1 MSLDKNQI
9 YNPDQIRPPQR
20 HEISD
25 ALIAELRAFGE
36 PNGGVSWLDYASF
49 EITSDNAK
57 DLIAI
62 VEGDYDSQF
71 NSDDDE
77 LLCWVPLH
85 AWRILLTKQYEPA
98 IPALIGRVTQ
108 TRSNDD
114 DWVRDDI
121 PRGLEKFGPVAI
133 DFIIEE
139 FKNETIFAQEDF
151 GYAALIEVL
160 TGIVKKTHPHER
172 DRVAG
177 FLRELLASF
186 VTLPP
191 VLNSFIVFGAIE
203 LVDLSAAP
211 LIQKVFERKF
221 LDEQIA
227 DWNYVREKLSAA
239 NLPVKFK
246 EDKYK
251 ANDFHY
257 SGDANFQ
264 KVLKSLGA
272 TNNVDE
278 VKCLL
283 VGLFLAVD
291 LVQPSKVASEITEDA
306 EEEDGGFQTDGQ
318 ALYFYREFFGLW
330 NELSK
335 YQNEI
340 FPLPK
345 LDLSKTQG
353 MPVEAINSLKI
364 FWTKM
369 HMISFCHGLAL
380 GNTDEDHYPES
391 PIGEFI
397 GFIEAKITQFNDL
410 EDVERFST
418 SVVTG
423 LLGEVHDYWN
433 QNYMTFAQE
442 CRDVRKREIDRQKF
456 VEENRKTVGRND
468 PCPCGS
474 GQKFK
479 KCCMV
484 VH

>member
-1 MSLDKNQI
+1 MSLEKTPI
-9 YNPDQIRPPQR
+9 YNPDQLRPPQK

-25 ALIAELRAFGE
+25 ALVAELKAFGE
-36 PNGGVSWLDYASF
+36 PDGGKPWHGYDSF
-49 EITSDNAK
+49 EVTADNAK

-62 VEGDYDSQF
+62 VEGDYDHQF

-108 TRSNDD
+108 NNDD
-114 DWVRDDI
+114 DWARDDI
-121 PRGLEKFGPVAI
+121 PRGLEKFGAVAI
-133 DFIIEE
+133 DFIFKE
-139 FKNETIFAQEDF
+139 FREETIFAQEDF

-160 TGIVKKTHPHER
+160 TGIVKTHPHER

-177 FLRELLASF
+177 FLRELLAAF
-186 VTLPP
+186 ETLPP
-191 VLNSFIVFGAIE
+191 RLNSFIIFGMID
-203 LVDLSAAP
+203 LVDISAAP
-211 LIQKVFERKF
+211 HIQKVFERKF
-221 LDEQIA
+221 LDEEIA
-227 DWNYVREKLSAA
+227 DWNYVKEKLAAA
-239 NLPVKFK
+239 NLPAQIK

-257 SGDANFQ
+257 SGDAKFQ

-272 TNNVDE
+272 TTNVDE
-278 VKCLL
+278 LKCML
-283 VGLFLAVD
+283 VGSFLAVD
-291 LVQPSKVASEITEDA
+291 LIQPSKIASQITEDA
-306 EEEDGGFQTDGQ
+306 DEESGGFQTDGQ

-335 YQNEI
+335 YQNEV
-340 FPLPK
+340 FPLPDF
-345 LDLSKTQG
+345 DLSKTEG

-369 HMISFCHGLAL
+369 HLMSFCQGLAM
-380 GNTDEDHYPES
+380 GNTDEERYPDS
-391 PIGEFI
+391 SIGEFI
-397 GFIEAKITQFNDL
+397 GFIEIKITQFDEL
-410 EDVERFST
+410 EDTKRFST
-418 SVVTG
+418 SVVIE
-423 LLGEVHDYWN
+423 LLNEVHDYWN
-433 QNYMTFAQE
+433 QHYLAFAQA
-442 CRDVRKREIDRQKF
+442 CKDVRKREIDRQKL
-456 VEENRKTVGRND
+456 VEENRKTVGRNE